1 MRLRYGERMEGRL
14 LPYNSIPYGRY
25 VREWSH
31 GNNFSICE
39 RSIHIQYFVQKT
51 QNGSFIIIKGFTE
64 FGNMNFRQK
73 KWPHTQKTIRI
84 LRRASPG
91 SFVDNTNVL
100 QYRSVRHESPPLH
113 FTHLGARST
122 LIFFKVKQFIIYQIL
137 LHACVHLFRIKA
149 MNFSTVVSLFL
160 IDRLFGLCPVQHEI
174 EDTGDIGDRSQKG
187 AVCTKCWCHGP
198 LACAKQC
205 WYVLKKMMPSSAPLN
220 SILIYDMFKTLP
232 LILLFETFVIINTGV

>member
-1 MRLRYGERMEGRL
+1 MVKGWKEDCYRTIAYRTVGA
-14 LPYNSIPYGRY
+14 

-84 LRRASPG
+84 HCGQISPFM
-91 SFVDNTNVL
+91 SYSTV
-100 QYRSVRHESPPLH
+100 PLDMN
-113 FTHLGARST
+113 RISST
-122 LIFFKVKQFIIYQIL
+122 LNLCSQKSSAFKRPFHSSWCQKHSHIFKVKQFIIYQIL

-149 MNFSTVVSLFL
+149 MNFSTVSLFL
-160 IDRLFGLCPVQHEI
+160 IDRFLFGLCPVQHEI

-232 LILLFETFVIINTGV
+232 LILLLKRL